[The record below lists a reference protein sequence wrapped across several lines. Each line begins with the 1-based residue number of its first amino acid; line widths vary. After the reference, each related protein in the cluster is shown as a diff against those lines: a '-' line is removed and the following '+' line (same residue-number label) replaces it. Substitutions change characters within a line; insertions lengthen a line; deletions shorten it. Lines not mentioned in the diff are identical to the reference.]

1 MSMLISS
8 AAAGAKAPPKAP
20 PRRRPPGPANAPPP
34 PKPAPK
40 AAAANP
46 VPKSAVAIAPTG
58 GAGAVPAQEP
68 SSRPNTATQQVRFAD
83 TVTSIAPPRVTAET
97 TTIPIP
103 PARRA
108 EPLHSAT
115 QDTTSTAVAETPE
128 TVRVQ
133 QQTPAPTQQEPS
145 EDAASTEILQS
156 PAPTA
161 VMISSADEGAA
172 RPNKRAR
179 EAHVVEKPR
188 KAPKRSSTRSNAAV
202 QAHVEGVD
210 DTPPA
215 RLPRAKTIAA
225 NSMTRD
231 VDVQAGETVSGLE
244 PQAAAVGDAEGTSVA
259 RISSVKGKA
268 AKKPIKPRAKKAV
281 KSAATLQ
288 DDDSGDEDGTA
299 RSGSAATPVVESQ
312 EPAAGD
318 ATDATPAVKA
328 TTKSKRVPK
337 AKTTAKPAKKRQ
349 PRIRTASE
357 ELADNVAT
365 EEAVG
370 ADEGSDSDPELHEID
385 PNTLSMFQLT
395 RQKRYGKTSKREQEM
410 QAIDWDEVTR
420 KRREAAEVPIATAK
434 EKKEQEA
441 KARAKTSKRTKR
453 SKSQTPANGIAET
466 IEGDTVEG
474 ADADDNADKDEA
486 EDDNDNYTV
495 PTETHATNT
504 TVGFRIVNGEIVM
517 DEDTLTLDR
526 HALATAQI
534 ASDLHI
540 ADEASDLT
548 LRVNNA
554 THMNDRKRFPADRV
568 PVWKAKSDPWSDE
581 ETDRFYEALRC
592 WGTDFGIIAKLFPG
606 KTRAMVKKKFG
617 REERIE
623 PERIDSALLGKV
635 TPPPPSL
642 TPGPTNT
649 FLTPAP
655 APAERASMSLP
666 LFAHQSEIPL
676 SDLEKFPSLAEAEEA
691 IKLSLKD
698 KEEAMQVLLAEEAE
712 DERQRAV
719 MEETRKRVQEE
730 RERRKANGGNGK
742 GRGRRVGREVGFGG
756 C

>member
-20 PRRRPPGPANAPPP
+20 PRRRPPGPSSAAPPS
-34 PKPAPK
+34 KPAPK
-40 AAAANP
+40 PAVAAP
-46 VPKSAVAIAPTG
+46 VPDAASVETSTSTAS
-58 GAGAVPAQEP
+58 AQEP
-68 SSRPNTATQQVRFAD
+68 SSRPSTATQQVRFAD
-83 TVTSIAPPRVTAET
+83 TVTSIAPSRVTAELT
-97 TTIPIP
+97 TVPAPSPRRVHP
-103 PARRA
+103 PTVLADDA
-108 EPLHSAT
+108 VHH
-115 QDTTSTAVAETPE
+115 AVAQTPAP
-128 TVRVQ
+128 VHAQ

-145 EDAASTEILQS
+145 EGAAPTEILQS

-161 VMISSADEGAA
+161 VMVSSAEEEIA
-172 RPNKRAR
+172 RPNKRTR
-179 EAHVVEKPR
+179 ESDGVAEKPR

-202 QAHVEGVD
+202 QAHVEGVGELE
-210 DTPPA
+210 PA
-215 RLPRAKTIAA
+215 RPSSAENAA
-225 NSMTRD
+225 ARLRTRD
-231 VDVQAGETVSGLE
+231 SDEQEVDTVSVVE
-244 PQAAAVGDAEGTSVA
+244 PQAVPVEGGEELSAAERTSA
-259 RISSVKGKA
+259 KGKA
-268 AKKPIKPRAKKAV
+268 SKKPAKPRAKKAA
-281 KSAATLQ
+281 KSAATVRE
-288 DDDSGDEDGTA
+288 DDSGGGDRTA
-299 RSGSAATPVVESQ
+299 RIEAAVPVLDGLET
-312 EPAAGD
+312 AAGD
-318 ATDATPAVKA
+318 TTEALAAV
-328 TTKSKRVPK
+328 TVKSKARRAPS
-337 AKTTAKPAKKRQ
+337 TKPAKKRT
-349 PRIRTASE
+349 RRTRTASE
-357 ELADNVAT
+357 ELADNVAA
-365 EEAVG
+365 EEAAG
-370 ADEGSDSDPELHEID
+370 ADEESASDPELHEID

-410 QAIDWDEVTR
+410 QAIDWDEVAR

-434 EKKEQEA
+434 EKKESEA
-441 KARAKTSKRTKR
+441 KARAKTVKRTKK

-474 ADADDNADKDEA
+474 ANVDDIEDEA
-486 EDDNDNYTV
+486 EDDNDEAPDNL
-495 PTETHATNT
+495 PTETRATNT

-548 LRVNNA
+548 LRINNA

-623 PERIDSALLGKV
+623 PERIDAALLGRA

-642 TPGPTNT
+642 TPGPATASV
-649 FLTPAP
+649 TPAP

-756 C
+756 G

>member
-20 PRRRPPGPANAPPP
+20 PRRRPPGPASAAPP

-40 AAAANP
+40 P
-46 VPKSAVAIAPTG
+46 AVAAPWSEAAPIETPHST
-58 GAGAVPAQEP
+58 APAQEP
-68 SSRPNTATQQVRFAD
+68 SSRPSTATQQVRFAD
-83 TVTSIAPPRVTAET
+83 TVTSIAPPR
-97 TTIPIP
+97 PIV
-103 PARRA
+103 
-108 EPLHSAT
+108 EP
-115 QDTTSTAVAETPE
+115 TAVPTPSPRRLDLPANAIQDPGPHAVPE
-128 TVRVQ
+128 TLVPLRAQ

-145 EDAASTEILQS
+145 ENAAPTEILQS

-161 VMISSADEGAA
+161 IMINSADEGAA
-172 RPNKRAR
+172 RPNKRTRGSDVA
-179 EAHVVEKPR
+179 AEKPR
-188 KAPKRSSTRSNAAV
+188 KAPKRSSTRTNAAI
-202 QAHVEGVD
+202 QAHVESVD
-210 DTPPA
+210 DGVPAGPP
-215 RLPRAKTIAA
+215 R
-225 NSMTRD
+225 
-231 VDVQAGETVSGLE
+231 EE
-244 PQAAAVGDAEGTSVA
+244 AAAARSDAGDLLERAEDTIPANEPEAVVVEDAEGTAVA
-259 RISSVKGKA
+259 GRTGASRRA
-268 AKKPIKPRAKKAV
+268 AKKPAKPRAKKAA
-281 KSAATLQ
+281 KSAAIVQ
-288 DDDSGDEDGTA
+288 DDDSGGEDRTMMDGVVAPALDGPEITA
-299 RSGSAATPVVESQ
+299 ADT
-312 EPAAGD
+312 
-318 ATDATPAVKA
+318 TDVGAAVKA
-328 TTKSKRVPK
+328 TVRAKRAPR
-337 AKTTAKPAKKRQ
+337 AKPAKPARKRT

-357 ELADNVAT
+357 ELAENVAA
-365 EEAVG
+365 EEAAG
-370 ADEGSDSDPELHEID
+370 ADEASASDPELHEID

-410 QAIDWDEVTR
+410 QAIDWDEVAR

-441 KARAKTSKRTKR
+441 KARAKTVKRTKK

-466 IEGDTVEG
+466 IEGDAVEG
-474 ADADDNADKDEA
+474 AHANDNADEDEA
-486 EDDNDNYTV
+486 EDDNDEA
-495 PTETHATNT
+495 PDDIPAETRATNT

-526 HALATAQI
+526 HAMATAQI

-548 LRVNNA
+548 LRINNA

-568 PVWKAKSDPWSDE
+568 PVWKAKSDPWSEE

-623 PERIDSALLGKV
+623 PERIDAALLGKA

-642 TPGPTNT
+642 TPGPGNASV
-649 FLTPAP
+649 TPAP
-655 APAERASMSLP
+655 ALAERASMSLP

-676 SDLEKFPSLAEAEEA
+676 SDLEKFPSLAEAEEV
-691 IKLSLKD
+691 IRLSLKD

-756 C
+756 G